1 MVYARFALSNIEPTP
16 FGDKYVLVEHIA
28 TGGMAEIYRANYT
41 GIEGFAK
48 ELVVKRLREEFAER
62 PDVVQMF
69 LDDTPSRL
77 EGLLSALEAG
87 DATGLER
94 TAHALKS
101 SCGNLGAKRLAKLCF
116 EIESAGRAGD
126 IEAARPLVGRSNEE
140 FAAVSTALRAE
151 LG

>member
-1 MVYARFALSNIEPTP
+1 MSDSEQILDLHVIE
-16 FGDKYVLVEHIA
+16 A
-28 TGGMAEIYRANYT
+28 
-41 GIEGFAK
+41 
-48 ELVVKRLREEFAER
+48 LRELGGEEEPELFQEL
-62 PDVVQMF
+62 VQMF